1 MSMQNIIISLIVT
14 KTVWTRICLVS
25 NQFTVTNN
33 PVILTWTLFNFFKR
47 DNNSEYNLGKLQL
60 TFTLWFSLTYSK
72 HCRSTDFLSQVL
84 KLISFGAYCYFYILR
99 YKYISMTSLFAHT
112 VVQLTKWRFLS
123 KNLNQ
128 LVNFLIGLDR
138 ESTKIGPILRKR
150 TTSKN

>member
-1 MSMQNIIISLIVT
+1 MSRSIKIEVQSMSMQNIIISLIVT

-25 NQFTVTNN
+25 NQFAVTNN

-99 YKYISMTSLFAHT
+99 YTYTPSPWLTRIRFTRIS
-112 VVQLTKWRFLS
+112 LTRIVKKFPL
-123 KNLNQ
+123 LA
-128 LVNFLIGLDR
+128 
-138 ESTKIGPILRKR
+138 
-150 TTSKN
+150 